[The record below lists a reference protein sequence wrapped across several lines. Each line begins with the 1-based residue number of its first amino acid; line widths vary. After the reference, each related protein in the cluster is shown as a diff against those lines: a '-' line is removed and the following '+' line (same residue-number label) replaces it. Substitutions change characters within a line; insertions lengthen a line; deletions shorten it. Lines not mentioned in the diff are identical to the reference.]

1 MTEEE
6 NKAIELIGWLNLNRS
21 YIITSKQSNK
31 QDVHKAIDI
40 ILNFIEKLQ
49 KENEELKR
57 NSISKKR
64 VEKFLE
70 VIKPQ
75 AMPKDIPDDLEID
88 EEELLS
94 RMYNSGAVGA
104 LETIL
109 DRNND
114 AYKKGKQYG
123 KEF

>member
-6 NKAIELIGWLNLNRS
+6 KKAIEYFKTYNWYADINTQHKNVDILLNL
-21 YIITSKQSNK
+21 
-31 QDVHKAIDI
+31 
-40 ILNFIEKLQ
+40 IEKLK